1 MTQYRIEVGDAR
13 SHRFVVTMRVTKPLP
28 QQQLSLPVWIP
39 GSYMVREFARHLS
52 PITATQAGRDLTVT
66 QLDKCTWV
74 LDNTGTAAITV
85 RYEVYAFDTSVR
97 TAFLDAHRG
106 FFNGTSVFLKA
117 EGLQGRPHDVKITGL
132 PAGWQ
137 VGTSLPAVRVNKLG
151 VGDYQAPD
159 YDALVDHPVELGAF
173 WKGTFTVKG
182 VRHEFVVAGAPA
194 DFDGDKLLQDT
205 RRICEAQ
212 IAFWH
217 GRRKAPFDH
226 YVFMLNAVDD
236 GYGGLEHRQST
247 ALICSRKDLPR
258 LGRAVH
264 ADNYTTLLG
273 LISHEYFHTW
283 NVKRLKPT
291 EFAPYDYTRENHT
304 RMLWF
309 FEGFTSYYD
318 DQFLLRAKLI
328 DAAAYLKLVGKTV
341 NQVLATPGRAQYSV
355 GQASF
360 DAWTRYY
367 RPDENTANATV
378 SYYTKGSLIALCLDL
393 ALRQLP
399 PRGDREPTLDGVM
412 QRLWALGRAI
422 QTGDVAQALADE
434 ADAPPPL
441 TLTGKLPKA
450 AAEQATL
457 HAWAHLLNLWTEGC
471 EDLPLQPLLAHMGV
485 NWSAKP
491 APLAQRLGTRLSDAG
506 GAVKVQAVM
515 RHSPAEQAGLSAGD
529 ELLALDGWRLKRN
542 DDLASWL
549 DESRSQSL
557 LVSRDARVLTLTLP
571 ALKPAGAKGQ
581 KATAPAFHAEIV
593 NLALQDAQ
601 AVQQQGVATASGRK
615 AWLGQ

>member
-422 QTGDVAQALADE
+422 HAGDVAQALADE

-485 NWSAKP
+485 HWSAKP

>member
-13 SHRFVVTMRVTKPLP
+13 SHRFVVTMRVSKPLP

>member
-1 MTQYRIEVGDAR
+1 
-13 SHRFVVTMRVTKPLP
+13 
-28 QQQLSLPVWIP
+28 
-39 GSYMVREFARHLS
+39 
-52 PITATQAGRDLTVT
+52 
-66 QLDKCTWV
+66 
-74 LDNTGTAAITV
+74 
-85 RYEVYAFDTSVR
+85 
-97 TAFLDAHRG
+97 
-106 FFNGTSVFLKA
+106 
-117 EGLQGRPHDVKITGL
+117 
-132 PAGWQ
+132 
-137 VGTSLPAVRVNKLG
+137 VRVNKLG

-217 GRRKAPFDH
+217 GRRKVPFDH

-485 NWSAKP
+485 HWSAKP

-581 KATAPAFHAEIV
+581 KAASPAFHAEIV